1 MRSNNKKQLRGN
13 LNRIQLADNLARSQ
27 ELMKLASNSQNFG
40 SGYAGGFGLLAQG
53 LVAGVGAYKQY
64 KLKQEIA
71 QQEAQDIEKF
81 SNFANSQGD
90 TDVASIAEQLTPETR
105 EAYYIQKTMPQ
116 LSKGYSN
123 KMPASVQ
130 EYEYYKNLN
139 PTEQQKFLKYGNK
152 MHGNKMPASVQEYE
166 YSKNLNPTEQEKFLN
181 IIDAEPKLKNKVD
194 EEIIKKT
201 RESASFANDSLR
213 NLESIQEAL
222 FDSEGNP
229 KIKTGKIQKYG
240 QQIGQ
245 YLPFVESGRF
255 QEINAKTTELGLNIS
270 SMLKGQ
276 TSDRDVSRSLE
287 SVAGFDKEPNA
298 NKKILTD
305 KKAAIKVVA
314 EMPKFT
320 TNWIQSYGSTLN
332 PNESGQSFDD
342 AFLNWQSQAFKKYG
356 GTKNT
361 VKKYNPQTGRIE

>member
-139 PTEQQKFLKYGNK
+139 PTEQQKFL
-152 MHGNKMPASVQEYE
+152 
-166 YSKNLNPTEQEKFLN
+166 N

-213 NLESIQEAL
+213 NLESIQNAL

>member
-139 PTEQQKFLKYGNK
+139 PTEQQKFL
-152 MHGNKMPASVQEYE
+152 
-166 YSKNLNPTEQEKFLN
+166 N

-213 NLESIQEAL
+213 NLESIQKAL